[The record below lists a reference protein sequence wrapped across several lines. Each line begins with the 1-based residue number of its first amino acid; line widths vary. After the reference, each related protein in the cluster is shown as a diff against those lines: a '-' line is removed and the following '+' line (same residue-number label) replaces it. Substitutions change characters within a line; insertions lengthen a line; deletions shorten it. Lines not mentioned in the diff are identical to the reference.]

1 MSNDE
6 QKDEIVQESVV
17 EAPTT
22 TVPTEVDEVAVQLA
36 VIESENPS
44 GEVQAAAPVEESQP
58 VASDNQPA
66 AIAEA
71 TETKDIKPEEKPEQS
86 TVLANALAAADAK
99 QKPHKIAG
107 LFTSKK
113 QAVLTAVIAGV
124 LVLGGG
130 AGAFALLYQP
140 PVPEAQTTATTQPK
154 PVAKMGVAVTVADG
168 TVTYQKASGGDWS
181 PVTTDTQL
189 AEGAQVKTAAESRA
203 VLLFDDGSALRLDAN
218 TTVGLTSL
226 KADDIKIAQVDGT
239 AYSRVVPSKRSYTVA
254 VDGVNYKALGTAF
267 STVKSA
273 TEKGVRVFQSQ
284 VKVSDVDTAIAEG
297 KQYFN
302 DNANAELKN
311 KVTDIDY
318 DALADSEFVKWNLA
332 EDEKVETFKGKLG
345 VLSKVKERAEQK
357 MKEQEEAAAKAKA
370 EAEAKA
376 KAEKEKAAKKDGKNE
391 VKDKVTRGKITAW
404 PQGDSVGWAYTGK
417 AVHGYKLVYSKTN
430 SQPTFNIE
438 NAIYVSDASANSRK
452 ILSKD
457 LEPKES
463 GVYWVRVCA
472 YTAGSEDEP
481 CVDYSSAVKVAVP

>member
-6 QKDEIVQESVV
+6 QKDEIVQEVAA
-17 EAPTT
+17 ETPAT
-22 TVPTEVDEVAVQLA
+22 TVPAEVDEVAVQLA

-44 GEVQAAAPVEESQP
+44 GEVQAATPAEESQP
-58 VASDNQPA
+58 VASDSQPA

-71 TETKDIKPEEKPEQS
+71 TETKDIKSEEKPEQS
-86 TVLANALAAADAK
+86 TVVANALAAADAK
-99 QKPHKIAG
+99 QKPRKIAG

-140 PVPEAQTTATTQPK
+140 PVPEAQTAATTQPK

-168 TVTYQKASGGDWS
+168 TVTYQKASGGEWS

-302 DNANAELKN
+302 DNADAELKN

-357 MKEQEEAAAKAKA
+357 LKEQEEAAARAKA
-370 EAEAKA
+370 AAEAKA
-376 KAEKEKAAKKDGKNE
+376 KAEKEKAAKKDDKDE
-391 VKDKVTRGKITAW
+391 AKDKVTRGTMSLSRNGETFTW
-404 PQGDSVGWAYTGK
+404 SYTGK
-417 AVHGYKLVYSKTN
+417 AVHGYKLVYSKSNTT
-430 SQPTFNIE
+430 PTFG
-438 NAIYVSDASANSRK
+438 VDDALYFGSIN
-452 ILSKD
+452 
-457 LEPKES
+457 ETS
-463 GVYWVRVCA
+463 GSLPDKKKTGGAGTYYVRVCA
-472 YTAGSEDEP
+472 YTAGSDDEP
-481 CVDYSSAVKVAVP
+481 CVDYSSVVTIVRN